1 MNRDYP
7 SPEAQIDGIVALA
20 LAEDLGQGDITSQT
34 LIPATLLGR
43 ATILAKAPGVLAGI
57 DVARRVFFQVD
68 PSLEVA
74 PFVANGAVLKPSS
87 PIADVSGRIVSIL
100 AAERVVLN
108 FLQRLS
114 GIATETANY
123 VAAVEGLK
131 TVILDTRKTTPGLRL
146 LEKQAVLHGGGRNH
160 RMNLGDG
167 ILVKDNHIAAMR
179 SLGADLTSIVADT
192 RRKAPPGLEIEIEV
206 TTVEEAVEAASAGA
220 EMILLDNMSPNEM
233 RAAVERL
240 PSGVRTEASGGIT
253 IENVRAVAEAG
264 VDYISV
270 GALTHSPTA
279 LDISLELDPESLE
292 LP

>member
-20 LAEDLGQGDITSQT
+20 LAEDLGQGDVTSQA
-34 LIPATLLGR
+34 LIPSTLLGR

-57 DVARRVFFQVD
+57 DVARQVFFQVD
-68 PSLEVA
+68 PSLDVA

-100 AAERVVLN
+100 ATERVVLN

-253 IENVRAVAEAG
+253 IENVRSVAEAG